1 MSELAWLPCQC
12 LDGIDLEDEE
22 VFVNAACQDCQ
33 GTGLHFPQL
42 TEPCKHK
49 WEMDNVVVT
58 TYPATYHRVCQCGRV
73 EAKTGDGDWHEC
85 FESNGSGRILT
96 VTVEKLL
103 DTVLTIG
110 FNSIDLYYHDEVW
123 YVTLYGAEQTAIGE
137 KGDTLLEA
145 LESVILAVVY
155 ASKS

>member
-42 TEPCKHK
+42 TEPCPGYNAVSHFQQ
-49 WEMDNVVVT
+49 DSGLT
-58 TYPATYHRVCQCGRV
+58 LAALQ
-73 EAKTGDGDWHEC
+73 AKQIFCREGNDAC
-85 FESNGSGRILT
+85 NGSGRILA

-103 DTVLTIG
+103 EIVCAKDGVSVEL
-110 FNSIDLYYHDEVW
+110 FKLYLGWAVHLKGMRYDDSTDEF
-123 YVTLYGAEQTAIGE
+123 L
-137 KGDTLLEA
+137 GDTLMEA
-145 LESVILAVVY
+145 LESAILAVVY